1 MSTHSEL
8 IALYREGILSG
19 EELRRSLAALNTVIE
34 QQAAAPAP
42 QAKPAPPPA
51 PPIAPAPGTGR
62 NAKKNAKKRAAKK
75 AGKAAPVSSG
85 AALAP
90 PAAPTQLTD
99 TELEQIL
106 ADNGFGPEPPA
117 PPPTEHVFK
126 EAEIARGWSAWDWE
140 AAPITDEERTSVE
153 VFLTNATPATVK
165 RLNLDIRER
174 GAVKVAISVE
184 VEYEKYGEEK
194 TMSFHHQAK
203 NGVIL
208 TPSSTRSSKSLPPR
222 RQSSRPTR
230 AAAGG

>member
-8 IALYREGILSG
+8 VALYREGVLSG
-19 EELRRSLAALNTVIE
+19 EDLRRSLAALNTQIE
-34 QQAAAPAP
+34 QQAAAPGSSRLAP

-51 PPIAPAPGTGR
+51 PPTAPAPGTGR

-75 AGKAAPVSSG
+75 AGKAAPVSSS

-140 AAPITDEERTSVE
+140 AAPITDEERSSVE
-153 VFLTNATPATVK
+153 VFLTNATAATVK
-165 RLNLDIRER
+165 RLDLDIRKN

-184 VEYEKYGEEK
+184 VENEEYDEEK
-194 TMSFHHQAK
+194 TTGFHHQAK
-203 NGVIL
+203 
-208 TPSSTRSSKSLPPR
+208 TASS
-222 RQSSRPTR
+222 
-230 AAAGG
+230 